1 MILVLDNYDSFTYN
15 LVQYLGELG
24 TDPIVRRN
32 DQVTVK
38 EVDAMHPAAVVIPP
52 GPGVPSAAGISVPL
66 IRALTGKVPILGVC
80 LGHQALGEAFGGRI
94 VRADRVMHGKT
105 SPIEHTG
112 SGLFAGLPSP
122 FLAMRYHSLV
132 VDPTTLP
139 RELEITA
146 WSADRPAGNEIMG
159 LEHREHPV
167 FGVQFHPESVGTEV
181 GQTLLSNFVA
191 LIPRETA
198 ARGRVVTSP

>member
-15 LVQYLGELG
+15 LVQYFGELG
-24 TDPIVRRN
+24 TDPVVKRN
-32 DQVTVK
+32 DQVTVE
-38 EVDAMHPAAVVIPP
+38 EVEALHPAAVVISP

-80 LGHQALGEAFGGRI
+80 LGHQALGEAFGGHV
-94 VRADRVMHGKT
+94 VRADRIMHGKS

-112 SGLFAGLPSP
+112 TGLFAGLPSP
-122 FLAMRYHSLV
+122 FPAMRYHSLV
-132 VDPTTLP
+132 VEPSTLP

-181 GQTLLSNFVA
+181 GRTLLSNFVA

>member
-15 LVQYLGELG
+15 LVQYFGELG
-24 TDPIVRRN
+24 TDPVVKRN
-32 DQVTVK
+32 DQVTVE
-38 EVDAMHPAAVVIPP
+38 EVEALHPAAVVISP

-80 LGHQALGEAFGGRI
+80 LGHQALGEAFGGHV
-94 VRADRVMHGKT
+94 VRADRIMHGKS

-112 SGLFAGLPSP
+112 TGLFAGLPSP
-122 FLAMRYHSLV
+122 FPAMRYHSLV
-132 VDPTTLP
+132 VEPSTLP

-181 GQTLLSNFVA
+181 GRTLLSNFVA

-198 ARGRVVTSP
+198 GGRSGRYI

>member
-1 MILVLDNYDSFTYN
+1 V
-15 LVQYLGELG
+15 E
-24 TDPIVRRN
+24 
-32 DQVTVK
+32 
-38 EVDAMHPAAVVIPP
+38 AMHPAAVVISP

-80 LGHQALGEAFGGRI
+80 LGHQALGEAFGGHV
-94 VRADRVMHGKT
+94 VRADRIMHGKS

-112 SGLFAGLPSP
+112 TGLFAGLPSP
-122 FLAMRYHSLV
+122 FPAMRYHSLV
-132 VDPTTLP
+132 VEPSTLP

-181 GQTLLSNFVA
+181 GRTLLSNFVA

-198 ARGRVVTSP
+198 ARGRVVTLP

>member
-15 LVQYLGELG
+15 LVQYFGELG
-24 TDPIVRRN
+24 TDPVVKRN
-32 DQVTVK
+32 DQVTVE
-38 EVDAMHPAAVVIPP
+38 EVEALHPAAVVISP

-80 LGHQALGEAFGGRI
+80 LGHQALGEAFGGHV
-94 VRADRVMHGKT
+94 VRADRIMHGKT

-122 FLAMRYHSLV
+122 FPAMRYHSLV
-132 VDPTTLP
+132 VEPSTLP

-159 LEHREHPV
+159 LEHREDPV

-181 GQTLLSNFVA
+181 GRTLLSNFVA

-198 ARGRVVTSP
+198 GGRSGRHI